1 MTKPIVGFHHVTALC
16 GDPQRNLDFYS
27 GLLGLRLVK
36 RTVNFDDPSTYHLY
50 YGDGAGTPGT
60 ILTFFAWPG
69 ARRGSLGVGQVTV
82 TALRIAAASI
92 PYWRERLRE
101 HGVVGVELIE
111 RGSEQAIAF
120 ADPDGMRLE
129 LVAAGPAAA
138 TVPGWQMWSAS
149 PIPEEHAIRGLH
161 GVTATLAA
169 TGATTP
175 LLTEI
180 LGLEPAGSVAKRRV
194 RFASVP
200 AGSFAPQFIDLIE
213 LPDGHPGRVAVGT
226 VHHIAWRVEDDA
238 EQTAWREKLV
248 GLGIGVSPVMD
259 RTYFHAIYFREPGGV
274 LFEIATN
281 PPGFTAD
288 GEDLP
293 TLGSRLQ
300 VPLCLEE
307 HRERLEQALP
317 PLRQP
322 AIAQP

>member
-1 MTKPIVGFHHVTALC
+1 MTKPIAGLHHVTAMC

-27 GLLGLRLVK
+27 GVLGLRLVK
-36 RTVNFDDPSTYHLY
+36 RTVNFDDPGTYHLY

-60 ILTFFAWPG
+60 IMTFFAWPG

-82 TALRIAAASI
+82 TALRIPAASTS
-92 PYWRERLRE
+92 YWRERLRE
-101 HGVVGVELIE
+101 HGVAGVELIE
-111 RGSEQAIAF
+111 RQGEQVIAF
-120 ADPDGMRLE
+120 ADPDGMHLE
-129 LVAAGPAAA
+129 LVAAE
-138 TVPGWQMWSAS
+138 PGTDTIANWQAWSAG
-149 PIPEEHAIRGLH
+149 PIPEEHAIHGLH

-169 TGATTP
+169 TGATMR

-180 LGLEPAGSVAKRRV
+180 LGLEPVGTVAKRRV

-200 AGSFAPQFIDLIE
+200 AGSFAPQSIDLIE

-226 VHHIAWRVEDDA
+226 VHHIAWRVENDA
-238 EQTAWREKLV
+238 EQAAWREKLV
-248 GLGIGVSPVMD
+248 GLGIGASPVID

-288 GEDLP
+288 GEDLQ
-293 TLGSRLQ
+293 TLGNQLQ
-300 VPLCLEE
+300 VPPWLEGQ
-307 HRERLEQALP
+307 RERLEQTLP

-322 AIAQP
+322 ATAQP